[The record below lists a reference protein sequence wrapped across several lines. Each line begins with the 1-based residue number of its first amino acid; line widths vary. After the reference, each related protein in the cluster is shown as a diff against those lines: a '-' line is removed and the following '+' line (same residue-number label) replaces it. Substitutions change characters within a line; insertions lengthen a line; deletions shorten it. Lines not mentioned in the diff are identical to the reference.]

1 MHVDAMRK
9 FVREHLYGFV
19 TRHVVGDDDAALSK
33 VSTVLTVNGAPSASM
48 SPL

>member
-33 VSTVLTVNGAPSASM
+33 VSTVLTVKGGQKPSI